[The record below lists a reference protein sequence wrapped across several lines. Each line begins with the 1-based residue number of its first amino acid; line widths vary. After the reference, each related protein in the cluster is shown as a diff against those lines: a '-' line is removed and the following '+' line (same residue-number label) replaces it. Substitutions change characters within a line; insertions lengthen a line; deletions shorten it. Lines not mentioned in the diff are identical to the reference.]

1 MSHRSDGDNPR
12 FGASLERL
20 RHCWVTADEHGRVPA
35 LLLEW
40 RETPSGSHRRVPS
53 PLHPTAPA
61 EARPK
66 GTVTCN
72 LGTLNAGD
80 SVNIRVEV
88 TAEEAQD
95 INDVATVT
103 STTTDPDLSNNQAG
117 DGIEVIAAS
126 DLSITKTGDLNG
138 TAGTNITYTIGV
150 DNAGPSTATAVKVVD
165 VLPAGVTFV
174 SATPDV
180 GSFTLNGQVLT
191 WNIGNLTVAAPVREI
206 DITVKIQANATGQL
220 ENTA

>member
-1 MSHRSDGDNPR
+1 M
-12 FGASLERL
+12 
-20 RHCWVTADEHGRVPA
+20 TA

-80 SVNIRVEV
+80 SVNIRVQV

-103 STTTDPDLSNNQAG
+103 S
-117 DGIEVIAAS
+117 
-126 DLSITKTGDLNG
+126 
-138 TAGTNITYTIGV
+138 
-150 DNAGPSTATAVKVVD
+150 AT
-165 VLPAGVTFV
+165 
-174 SATPDV
+174 S
-180 GSFTLNGQVLT
+180 
-191 WNIGNLTVAAPVREI
+191 
-206 DITVKIQANATGQL
+206 
-220 ENTA
+220 